1 MADPKQVRKRRNS
14 AAGTG
19 IVPRKSPHVPA
30 QALGYFIQPIRLLQI
45 LLDAPADSF
54 VTLEV
59 FEDVGLET
67 SSGQKI
73 ASQVKSGIVKN
84 PLTDKSP
91 ELWKTLA
98 NWCDAI
104 ESGELNQENTIF
116 EIYVAKPRT
125 GKIATLFSDAKS
137 QDEARNAL
145 REARKLFSKESS
157 GKRPSGTV
165 TEAESYANRVMGLE
179 KSALTLLI
187 QRFRIATAVRNPLAD
202 LRSTVASKWVR
213 PESVEVVIQHAHGW
227 IKEKLDGLLLAGKP
241 ACISVNEFNHEMM
254 SFLPRCDFRT
264 IVSSMAGL
272 PSADE
277 VAEQR
282 IRTYVRQLEIIAV
295 HEEDVLHAIN
305 EYLRASVTRTKLAEE
320 GIVHRDSFTE
330 YVEALTTFWRNK
342 KNQNALT
349 HTGRSSED
357 LGRLLLSDCS
367 LRQQKLQGLEM
378 PPYFTPGSYHAL
390 ADEETIGWHPEYK
403 IRLKAATT

>member
-1 MADPKQVRKRRNS
+1 MADPKKVRKRRNS

-19 IVPRKSPHVPA
+19 IALRKSPHVPA

-45 LLDAPADSF
+45 LLDAPSDSF

-59 FEDVGLET
+59 FEDVGLQT
-67 SSGQKI
+67 SDGQTL
-73 ASQVKSGIVKN
+73 ASQVKSGLVKN

-91 ELWKTLA
+91 ELWKTLG

-104 ESGELNQENTIF
+104 ESGELDPENTIF
-116 EIYVAKPRT
+116 EIYVAKPRN

-145 REARKLFSKESS
+145 REARKCFSKESS
-157 GKRPSGTV
+157 GKPPSGTV

-187 QRFRIATAVRNPLAD
+187 QHFRITTAVRNPLAD
-202 LRSTVASKWVR
+202 LRSAVASKWVR

-227 IKEKLDGLLLAGKP
+227 IKEKLDGLLLAGKA

-272 PSADE
+272 PSAEE
-277 VAEQR
+277 VAAQK
-282 IRTYVRQLEIIAV
+282 IRTYVRQLEIVAV
-295 HEEDVLHAIN
+295 NEEDVLHAIN

-330 YVEALTTFWRNK
+330 YVEALTMFWRNK

-349 HTGRSSED
+349 HTGRSPED
-357 LGRLLLSDCS
+357 LGQLLLSDCC